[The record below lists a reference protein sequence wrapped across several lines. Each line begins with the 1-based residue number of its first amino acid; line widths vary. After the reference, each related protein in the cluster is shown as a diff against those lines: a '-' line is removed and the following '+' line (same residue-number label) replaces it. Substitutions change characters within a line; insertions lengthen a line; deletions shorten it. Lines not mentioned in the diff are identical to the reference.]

1 MTSVEEIVNVNEENK
16 TADDAT
22 RPMSSFET
30 KSSYLKQEESSEENQ
45 KSKSELEAGE
55 AAAAVESEE
64 EEDYQEIALKNGDKT
79 AGPDPPS
86 LSIMADGDSADKQ
99 PVGKEGIPEKESDQ
113 AGKSGPDKCNLI
125 INYLPPTFT
134 ETDVMHYFSP
144 YGMIQ
149 QCKVVM
155 DLHTGK
161 SKGYGFVRYE
171 TQKSAEKAME
181 ALNGYEIDKKK
192 LKVAVARKHCKEI
205 RDSNLYVTHLP
216 KTLDSKG
223 LEELFKPFGK
233 LVECRVL
240 TDKQGHY
247 RGVGFVRFD
256 MHEHAKQAMLALNK
270 TRPKGWQ
277 KELRV
282 KLATKRRDYPI
293 MDWGHYG
300 APGQYADWWSG
311 FYPPSPSPRRGRRR
325 PWERSLKGDAWWK
338 EKRNSMLPPWAPSPS
353 PRSSHPP
360 PPFFGRRSSPRGRGG
375 FGYYPD
381 YPSPYGYPH
390 PSYSYP
396 PYSSGP
402 GWGMPPHMPMWDHYG
417 CSPRRSRR
425 GGNSYGGRSPRRYA
439 NATVIVTNLA
449 DEVDEDN
456 LLKIFSELNVDSC
469 KVVRNRGKNSRAF
482 VNFHNVKSAMDACRL
497 DGKVVS
503 GKAMKVNLKR
513 H

>member
-1 MTSVEEIVNVNEENK
+1 MTSVEEIVNVNQENK
-16 TADDAT
+16 TADNVT
-22 RPMSSFET
+22 PRLKSFET

-55 AAAAVESEE
+55 AAAAVESEEE

-99 PVGKEGIPEKESDQ
+99 PVGKEGIPEKDNDQ
-113 AGKSGPDKCNLI
+113 KSGPDKCNLI

-223 LEELFKPFGK
+223 LEELFKPYGK

-293 MDWGHYG
+293 IDWGHYG
-300 APGQYADWWSG
+300 APGQYEHWWSG
-311 FYPPSPSPRRGRRR
+311 FYPPSPSPR
-325 PWERSLKGDAWWK
+325 
-338 EKRNSMLPPWAPSPS
+338 MLPPWAPSPS
-353 PRSSHPP
+353 PRNSHPP

-402 GWGMPPHMPMWDHYG
+402 GWGLPPHHMPMWDHYG

-425 GGNSYGGRSPRRYA
+425 GGNGYGGRSPRR

-456 LLKIFSELNVDSC
+456 LLKIFSELNVNSC

-482 VNFHNVKSAMDACRL
+482 VNFNNVKSAMEACRL
-497 DGKVVS
+497 DGTVVS